1 MSPHSVVAIIL
12 ALALAVAIQLQVPRT
27 APVVVAAALVVL
39 TSTWIVFSEF
49 VAVPNS
55 WDESMYL
62 RRRAEL
68 SDLLG
73 PAPESREETPP
84 PRIESA

>member
-1 MSPHSVVAIIL
+1 
-12 ALALAVAIQLQVPRT
+12 
-27 APVVVAAALVVL
+27 VAAAAVVL

-55 WDESMYL
+55 WDETMYI
-62 RRRAEL
+62 RRRNEL

-73 PAPESREETPP
+73 PASENREETPSP
-84 PRIESA
+84 REETPRPRIESA